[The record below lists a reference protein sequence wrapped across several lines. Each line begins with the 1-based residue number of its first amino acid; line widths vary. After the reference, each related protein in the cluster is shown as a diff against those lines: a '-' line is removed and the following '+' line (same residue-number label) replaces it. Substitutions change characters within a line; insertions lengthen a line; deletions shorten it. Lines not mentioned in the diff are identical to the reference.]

1 MPFQPRSSRHRTAPA
16 PWAYALLGS
25 FLGMALALVIFAP
38 ASWLGAGLAAA
49 SQGRLQLLDA
59 HGTVWSGSARL
70 LLTGGT
76 GSRDRAALPSLLN
89 WKLRP
94 AWAGF
99 TVRIDAPCCTPIP
112 LDARLTLGWN
122 TQDVRVSD
130 VTSQWPAAMLAGL
143 GTPWN
148 TVQAEGSL
156 ELTTRGLS
164 FQSTDG
170 RMSMAGSA
178 QLKAL
183 AVSSRLSTVRPMG
196 SYQIDLTGGNTP
208 QLALNTLSGALKLS
222 GSGSWVGS
230 KLRFSGVASVEPELL
245 GAFTNLLNI
254 IGRRQGVQSIIT
266 LG

>member
-25 FLGMALALVIFAP
+25 LLGSALALVFFAP

-49 SQGRLQLLDA
+49 SEGRLQLLDA
-59 HGTVWSGSARL
+59 HGTVWNGSARL

-76 GSRDRAALPSLLN
+76 ASRDRAALPSPLN
-89 WKLRP
+89 WTLRP

-99 TVRIDAPCCTPIP
+99 TLRLGAACCTPVP
-112 LDARLTLGWN
+112 LQARLTLGWT
-122 TQDVRVSD
+122 TQDVRLSD

-156 ELTTRGLS
+156 ELTTRSLS
-164 FQSTDG
+164 FKNTDG
-170 RMSMAGSA
+170 RLSMAGTA

-183 AVSSRLSTVRPMG
+183 DVSSRLSTVRPMG
-196 SYQIDLTGGNTP
+196 SYQLDLTGGNTP
-208 QLALNTLSGALKLS
+208 QLGLSTLSGALKLS
-222 GSGSWVGS
+222 GNGSWVGS
-230 KLRFSGVASVEPELL
+230 RLRFSGVASVEPELV